1 MATPQPNQI
10 QHYPIGGELEHLFT
24 RTMTQDDMLGL
35 VLVGDSKSFLTT
47 LPKPMLDEI
56 GIKGLEIEIYTPPR
70 NKIWVAIYYDRAV
83 KNFRLEKIAW
93 AEVLVKSDFKVGDKI
108 ACWSLYHADLGPNG
122 ILALLIEKVTNQY
135 FFY

>member
-1 MATPQPNQI
+1 
-10 QHYPIGGELEHLFT
+10 
-24 RTMTQDDMLGL
+24 MTQDDMLGL

-122 ILALLIEKVTNQY
+122 ILALLIEKVTNQ
-135 FFY
+135 